1 MSCHGFYAEIQKSED
16 NSQTTAIDNQLFE
29 DLEKEYTAYKTRM
42 MKNLV
47 FDPTGPTLGL
57 PFLNKI

>member
-1 MSCHGFYAEIQKSED
+1 MSCHGFYAEIQKSKD
-16 NSQTTAIDNQLFE
+16 DSPMTGIDYELFN

-57 PFLNKI
+57 PFLNEI